1 MGGYLR
7 AESELGR
14 GSAFILSL
22 PLQEGEGDVTPVPI
36 AEPCQDCGHTARLK
50 ILVAE
55 DNPINQELT
64 TAMVDKGGH
73 ESSLARDGQ
82 EAVEAV
88 LQAEREGKP
97 YDIVLMDMQMPNMD
111 GLQATRAIRAAGIGK
126 EALAIIAVTANAYS
140 DDVQKCVG
148 AGMQAHLAKPLR
160 MKSLCSAIGTWS
172 SRLVTE
178 DQPSDEPFEEETN
191 PRLRAMF
198 EDRNKTALDAIEAAI
213 QQGSVN
219 EDEKGEIAGLL
230 HQIAGVAAYFGQ
242 GKLGEF
248 CRMSQRELN
257 EPMDETRAIAL
268 LQTIRERIMSTLA
281 KG

>member
-1 MGGYLR
+1 M
-7 AESELGR
+7 
-14 GSAFILSL
+14 
-22 PLQEGEGDVTPVPI
+22 PI

-97 YDIVLMDMQMPNMD
+97 YDMVLMDMQMPNLD

-140 DDVQKCVG
+140 DDVQKCVD

-242 GKLGEF
+242 GKLGVF